1 MADNG
6 STFHQTN
13 FRRKCELETKESTKF
28 KPRWINVTS
37 VSDIGEQRS

>member
-13 FRRKCELETKESTKF
+13 FRRKC
-28 KPRWINVTS
+28 
-37 VSDIGEQRS
+37 